1 MVTVTDSNNYSI
13 CYTSAQAL
21 IDRDTPLGFNWAAD
35 RSIADRL
42 GLQGVDKLAL
52 ASIVG
57 DLLVAAETG
66 RAVSYSRNK
75 NFYRGQQRYCGGA
88 YTYANVI
95 AGVNALESCGYIE
108 NWTAPARS
116 PREGVQGVQSRMRA
130 MPKLMEACQGLP
142 VTRPANREA
151 IWLRD
156 ANGRNVDYAET
167 RAIDRMRKRLTR
179 INADILSIEMGL
191 PLPGVTQRAHHLVI
205 PHVAKTGNAVDIYI
219 PNEALSVRRLF
230 CRGSFHCGG
239 RLYGPWQQI
248 PSTLRPSITINGEPT
263 VEPDFSSIHPRLAY
277 AMAGR
282 PLAPGEDP
290 YVTGDF
296 PRDHGKLAV
305 LVSLNAPTTSAAVGA
320 IADELGMDRGYAS
333 RLLKAV
339 KAKNPDIAHMLGT
352 DAGVIL
358 QRRDSDIAL
367 DVIEAC
373 HRDGIRVLPVH
384 DSFIVPAKHA
394 DRTREIMD
402 RAWSEAL
409 RSAAA

>member
-1 MVTVTDSNNYSI
+1 M
-13 CYTSAQAL
+13 
-21 IDRDTPLGFNWAAD
+21 
-35 RSIADRL
+35 
-42 GLQGVDKLAL
+42 DKLAL
-52 ASIVG
+52 ASVVG

-88 YTYANVI
+88 YTYANVT
-95 AGVNALESCGYIE
+95 GCVRALEGAGYIE

-130 MPKLMEACQGLP
+130 TPLLLEACHGLP
-142 VTRPANREA
+142 VTRPDSRET

-156 ANGRNVDYAET
+156 VDGRNVDYAET
-167 RAIDRMRKRLTR
+167 RAVDRMRKRVER
-179 INADILSIEMGL
+179 INANILSIEMGL
-191 PLPGVTQRAHHLVI
+191 PLPGVTQEAHHLVI

-219 PNEALSVRRLF
+219 PNDALSVRRLF
-230 CRGSFHCGG
+230 CRGSFQCGG
-239 RLYGPWQQI
+239 RLYGSWQQI
-248 PSTLRPSITINGEPT
+248 PSALRSSVTLNGEPT
-263 VEPDFSSIHPRLAY
+263 AEPDFSSIHPRLAY

-282 PLAPGEDP
+282 PLAPGDDP
-290 YVTGDF
+290 YTTGDF
-296 PRDHGKLAV
+296 PRKHGKLAV
-305 LVSLNAPTTSAAVGA
+305 LVSLNAPTTTAAVGA
-320 IADELGMDRGYAS
+320 IAEELGTPREYAS

-373 HRDGIRVLPVH
+373 HRDGIHVLPVH

-409 RSAAA
+409 ISAAA